1 MNRFALAA
9 VFLCFQLAL
18 AAALSGRSPVPAGG
32 AGAPR
37 FEAPVASPGSAAAR
51 GATVARPQRSAGPA
65 APEGRAAASRT
76 GRTRPALAV
85 SHPAAPLPVERQ
97 RALADEYC
105 AGCHNDVDLK
115 GNMSLDA
122 FDFAHPERQAALAE
136 KIVRKLRA
144 GMMPPAGRDR
154 PEGTA
159 LLDLAASLEARLDQ
173 AAAAR
178 PDPGYRPFQRLTRA
192 EYARAVRE
200 LIGIDVDVAAFL
212 PPDTVSDGFDNVA
225 DVQMFSPTL
234 MEGYLRAAARIA
246 ALALGDPRATP
257 TAATYKVP
265 RTASQM
271 QHVEGAPLGTRGG
284 LVVDHVFP
292 ADGEYVFKI
301 MLHSI
306 PTGPLFG
313 LTHPGEQIEV
323 SIDGERVALLDIDPR
338 MSESDPNGMTI
349 QTPPVVVRAGP
360 HRVAAAFLQRFE
372 GPVDD
377 LLAPIDHT
385 LADTQIGSAPGM
397 TALPHVRDFT
407 ISGPHR
413 VFGVS
418 DTPSRR
424 RVFTC
429 RPTQAAEEAGCAREI
444 LARLA
449 SQAYRRPADRED
461 VDGLMRFYEAGRREA
476 DFETG
481 IRRALQAMLAS
492 PHFVFKLE
500 EAPATV
506 AAGQAYRLSDRA
518 LATRLAFFLW
528 AAPPDA
534 ALLEAAARGAL
545 GTPAGLDRQV
555 RRMLADPRAEA
566 LATRFAAQWLR
577 LQDLDKIHPDAL
589 LYPYYD
595 RTLADGLRRET
606 ELFFYSLVREDRSLL
621 DLITADYTFVNERVA
636 RHYGIP
642 GVVGPEFRRV
652 TLADENRRGILG
664 HGSILTLTSVA
675 DRTSPVLRGK
685 WVMEVLLGSPPPPPP
700 PNVPDLE
707 QTGAAKGA
715 RLLSVRERLAEHR
728 RNPSCNSC
736 HRVIDPLGLALEPFD
751 VTGRW
756 RIRDNGV
763 PVDAAG
769 VLYDG
774 TPLDGPAALRAALL
788 KYKDVVVT
796 NFTERLMT
804 YAVGRRV
811 EPADM
816 PAVRSIVREAARQD
830 YRLSAFILGVVRS
843 PAFRMSRAEP
853 AEQTETVASRALAP
867 GRAERPR
874 P

>member
-9 VFLCFQLAL
+9 VFLCLHLAL
-18 AAALSGRSPVPAGG
+18 AGALSLAGRAASAPR
-32 AGAPR
+32 GAPAVGPGAAADSR
-37 FEAPVASPGSAAAR
+37 RAPALRGTAPGRLRAPEALPSSGRLAAAAR
-51 GATVARPQRSAGPA
+51 RERGG
-65 APEGRAAASRT
+65 
-76 GRTRPALAV
+76 PALAA
-85 SHPAAPLPVERQ
+85 SHPPAPLPVERQ

-144 GMMPPAGRDR
+144 GMMPPPGRER

-159 LLDLAASLEARLDQ
+159 LLDLAASLEARLDEV
-173 AAAAR
+173 AAAR

-200 LIGIDVDVAAFL
+200 LLGIDVDMAAFL

-234 MEGYLRAAARIA
+234 MEGYLRAAARIT

-284 LVVDHVFP
+284 LVVTHVFP
-292 ADGEYVFKI
+292 ADGEYVFKV

-313 LTHPGEQIEV
+313 LTQPGEQIEI
-323 SIDGERVALLDIDPR
+323 SIDGERAALLDIDPR
-338 MSESDPNGMTI
+338 MSESDPNGMTL

-461 VDGLMRFYEAGRREA
+461 VDGLMRFYEAGRQEA

-506 AAGQAYRLSDRA
+506 AAGQPYRLSDRA
-518 LATRLAFFLW
+518 LAARLSFFLW

-534 ALLEAAARGAL
+534 ALLEAAAQGAL
-545 GTPAGLDRQV
+545 RTPAGLERQV

-606 ELFFYSLVREDRSLL
+606 ELFFDSLVREDRSLL
-621 DLITADYTFVNERVA
+621 DLLTADYTFVNERVA
-636 RHYGIP
+636 RHYGIS
-642 GVVGPEFRRV
+642 GVVGPEYRRV
-652 TLADENRRGILG
+652 RLADENRRGILG

-700 PNVPDLE
+700 PNVPDLQE
-707 QTGAAKGA
+707 TGAAREG

-736 HRVIDPLGLALEPFD
+736 HRVIDPLGLALETFD

-774 TPLDGPAALRAALL
+774 TPLDGPAALRAAIL
-788 KYKDVVVT
+788 KYKDVFVT
-796 NFTERLMT
+796 AFTERLMT

-816 PAVRSIVREAARQD
+816 PAVRRIVREASGQG

-843 PAFRMSRAEP
+843 PAFQMNRAEP
-853 AEQTETVASRALAP
+853 AERAETVAASRP
-867 GRAERPR
+867 
-874 P
+874 